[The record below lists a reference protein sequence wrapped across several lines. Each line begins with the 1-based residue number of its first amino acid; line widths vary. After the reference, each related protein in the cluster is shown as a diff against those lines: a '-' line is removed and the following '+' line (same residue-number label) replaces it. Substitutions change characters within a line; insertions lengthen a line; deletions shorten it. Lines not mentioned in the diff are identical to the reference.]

1 MLFMVFIS
9 LFISCHH
16 SFSQITRLL
25 FSLGLFSGRPYHLRA
40 WQRLTTFRL
49 ASRRYVPMHSLLT
62 KTKLSKNKG
71 DQRRLD
77 IFPALMVVL
86 CITESGEVN
95 RFVRLALR
103 GL

>member
-25 FSLGLFSGRPYHLRA
+25 FSLGLFSGRFYYLRA

-49 ASRRYVPMHSLLT
+49 PSRRYVPTHSLLT
-62 KTKLSKNKG
+62 KTKLSKIRAMTNLVPRAFPSKMGGAGKG
-71 DQRRLD
+71 PGIGWSRVQ
-77 IFPALMVVL
+77 PKY
-86 CITESGEVN
+86 S
-95 RFVRLALR
+95 
-103 GL
+103 